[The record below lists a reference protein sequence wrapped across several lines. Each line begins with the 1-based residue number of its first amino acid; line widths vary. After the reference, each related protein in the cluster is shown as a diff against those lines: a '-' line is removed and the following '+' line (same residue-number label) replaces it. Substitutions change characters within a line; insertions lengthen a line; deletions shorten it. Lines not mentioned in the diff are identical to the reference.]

1 MKKKKVPDFSRT
13 FSAWWSQQDSNQRSR
28 YASLARS
35 GSQSASCFAAACMTC
50 CSLRLRLAY
59 SATGGASAPRPIDVN
74 DVLSAPATFVQEE
87 DEFPI
92 RLQSLSNKGF
102 HGICTRVQLHPPNRV
117 RFFICTRVHDLCTLF
132 APGCR
137 ILLDI
142 LLQPIRHVGIVRFPG
157 CFQGFISLP
166 VVFIAI
172 EEFLSMA
179 FIFVNGAAFQPVLV
193 PVVILF
199 SVTFPL
205 IRLINDHLS
214 VTSRFS
220 RM

>member
-1 MKKKKVPDFSRT
+1 MYGF
-13 FSAWWSQQDSNQRSR
+13 
-28 YASLARS
+28 L
-35 GSQSASCFAAACMTC
+35 
-50 CSLRLRLAY
+50 
-59 SATGGASAPRPIDVN
+59 DVN

-92 RLQSLSNKGF
+92 RLQSRSYKGF
-102 HGICTRVQLHPPNRV
+102 HGICTRVRLHPQDRV

-166 VVFIAI
+166 VVIISI

-193 PVVILF
+193 PIVVL
-199 SVTFPL
+199 
-205 IRLINDHLS
+205 LS
-214 VTSRFS
+214 VTLPFVRLID
-220 RM
+220 RLPCTGRKRPVWRD